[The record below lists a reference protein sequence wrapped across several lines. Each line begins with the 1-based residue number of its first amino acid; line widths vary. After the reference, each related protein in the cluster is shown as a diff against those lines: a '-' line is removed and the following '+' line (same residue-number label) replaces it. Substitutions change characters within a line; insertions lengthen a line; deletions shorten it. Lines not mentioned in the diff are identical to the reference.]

1 MGKNKKRTGISRIVG
16 LAIIA
21 IALVIFTAFSLI
33 ISGIVRT
40 ALQQEAEYSLIGQTR
55 LMVDGLESEIRFLNS
70 QILAY
75 SYNPIL
81 LEDLETRKFTRS
93 ADLAAKLFSSSSY
106 LDNVVLIDGEGRIV
120 ADARGTSRFN
130 PLSFDF
136 FKNTISG
143 GTLLHSDQF
152 AIASPFDGLPALSFS
167 VPIFGSDYVTVRG
180 VIVVVFSLKRFSD
193 RYIMARKIIEEGL
206 PLAFDTKGTQIIHP
220 TTELLFTDIKGE
232 SYVQTILQ
240 AEASEGNFDFE
251 LDGQQQV
258 LAWQRFTSLPWFM
271 VFSVPKSALYSL
283 ADQVALY
290 IGVLGLV
297 STLLLTLLMSFMM
310 RRLLIKRLISFEKT
324 MQIAASG
331 DLTVTAAASGNDEIT
346 GMIEGFNNLTAAIG
360 DSIRIITDKMVNLSS
375 SSTMLRDDIDKRVEA
390 VHVMDKDIA
399 DTKSRIEEQATKIT
413 ETGSIV
419 NQMITNISSLNNAVE
434 NQSAS
439 ITESSSAIE
448 EMISNIGSIARTTEK
463 TNNEVAELKTASDTG
478 RQKLQDVAD
487 LVGSIAHGSEE
498 LMEANTLIASIASQ
512 TNLLAMNAAIE
523 AAHAGESGKGFAVVA
538 DEIRKLAELSAT
550 QSKEITQSIT
560 RIMQNISQ
568 AVENSDQTQT
578 AFDRIVHKV
587 DSVENMLR
595 EITHSMTEQS
605 AGSQQ
610 VLVALKDM
618 REITNAVQLGAGDME
633 QHSSEILAVLEALNR
648 ISQVVLQAINKIA
661 DGSSDINKAFT
672 QIAGMMEQN
681 NKDISEVDEKLCAFS
696 VNKEHIACIDPE

>member
-1 MGKNKKRTGISRIVG
+1 
-16 LAIIA
+16 
-21 IALVIFTAFSLI
+21 
-33 ISGIVRT
+33 
-40 ALQQEAEYSLIGQTR
+40 
-55 LMVDGLESEIRFLNS
+55 
-70 QILAY
+70 
-75 SYNPIL
+75 
-81 LEDLETRKFTRS
+81 
-93 ADLAAKLFSSSSY
+93 
-106 LDNVVLIDGEGRIV
+106 
-120 ADARGTSRFN
+120 
-130 PLSFDF
+130 
-136 FKNTISG
+136 
-143 GTLLHSDQF
+143 
-152 AIASPFDGLPALSFS
+152 
-167 VPIFGSDYVTVRG
+167 
-180 VIVVVFSLKRFSD
+180 
-193 RYIMARKIIEEGL
+193 
-206 PLAFDTKGTQIIHP
+206 
-220 TTELLFTDIKGE
+220 
-232 SYVQTILQ
+232 
-240 AEASEGNFDFE
+240 
-251 LDGQQQV
+251 
-258 LAWQRFTSLPWFM
+258 
-271 VFSVPKSALYSL
+271 
-283 ADQVALY
+283 
-290 IGVLGLV
+290 
-297 STLLLTLLMSFMM
+297 
-310 RRLLIKRLISFEKT
+310 
-324 MQIAASG
+324 
-331 DLTVTAAASGNDEIT
+331 
-346 GMIEGFNNLTAAIG
+346 
-360 DSIRIITDKMVNLSS
+360 
-375 SSTMLRDDIDKRVEA
+375 
-390 VHVMDKDIA
+390 
-399 DTKSRIEEQATKIT
+399 
-413 ETGSIV
+413 
-419 NQMITNISSLNNAVE
+419 
-434 NQSAS
+434 
-439 ITESSSAIE
+439 